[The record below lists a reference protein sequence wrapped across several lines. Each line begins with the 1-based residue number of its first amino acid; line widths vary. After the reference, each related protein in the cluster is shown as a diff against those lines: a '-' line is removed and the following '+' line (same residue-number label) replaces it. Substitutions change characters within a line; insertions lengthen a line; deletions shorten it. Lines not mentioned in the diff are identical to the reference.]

1 MKIKSMLLAVLLVA
15 GLPQGIAHANQIPKV
30 ESFTFSP
37 NDIDL
42 VAPDTKVNFELVVS
56 HPNGIENQSTLLTLT
71 NKFGDTLTTYLT
83 RTDSPISL
91 TQNKVTFKGSL
102 SVPRNIAGGVFNL
115 KAAGIKNNSA
125 AGYQYS
131 TGDIEP
137 TKIRELAGAE
147 NGLLVRNGGELN
159 LVYDTFVGP
168 TYQTFISSAF
178 NDTATY
184 NSSKIPIWK
193 VGETFNPEKFYELRV
208 KDLSLKVESKTPTTC
223 AADGKEL
230 KLIKEGTCAF
240 VVFTSKSKDYAE
252 KLSNQTV
259 NITAARSKPFL
270 TMQPIPNQ
278 TVKNLPKKIEI
289 FRVYTAVEGWVFPK
303 SNSPSVCI
311 ANGFFVNLLTGGTCE
326 LIFQTS
332 ETSEYLASDVFKA
345 TFQVEKDPQT
355 IIFSP
360 ELNVKISSKSIALTA
375 TASGGGIVSFTTTST
390 GICSITGSTL
400 NLLKSGNCTVTATQA
415 GTSTLA
421 PVSATSTVMITGSLA
436 PANKTITC
444 VMGKKSKKVSGTN
457 PKCPTGYKLKK

>member
-1 MKIKSMLLAVLLVA
+1 
-15 GLPQGIAHANQIPKV
+15 
-30 ESFTFSP
+30 
-37 NDIDL
+37 
-42 VAPDTKVNFELVVS
+42 
-56 HPNGIENQSTLLTLT
+56 
-71 NKFGDTLTTYLT
+71 
-83 RTDSPISL
+83 
-91 TQNKVTFKGSL
+91 
-102 SVPRNIAGGVFNL
+102 
-115 KAAGIKNNSA
+115 
-125 AGYQYS
+125 
-131 TGDIEP
+131 
-137 TKIRELAGAE
+137 
-147 NGLLVRNGGELN
+147 
-159 LVYDTFVGP
+159 
-168 TYQTFISSAF
+168 
-178 NDTATY
+178 
-184 NSSKIPIWK
+184 
-193 VGETFNPEKFYELRV
+193 
-208 KDLSLKVESKTPTTC
+208 
-223 AADGKEL
+223 
-230 KLIKEGTCAF
+230 
-240 VVFTSKSKDYAE
+240 
-252 KLSNQTV
+252 
-259 NITAARSKPFL
+259 
-270 TMQPIPNQ
+270 MQPIPNQ

-421 PVSATSTVMITGSLA
+421 PVSATASITLTGTA
-436 PANKTITC
+436 VVAKKTITC
-444 VMGKKSKKVSGTN
+444 IKGKTAKKVTGTN

>member
-1 MKIKSMLLAVLLVA
+1 MKIKSLLLAVLLVA
-15 GLPQGIAHANQIPKV
+15 GLPQNVTHANQIPTV

-37 NDIDL
+37 NDVDL

-56 HPNGIENQSTLLTLT
+56 HPSGIENQATLLTLT
-71 NKFGDTLTTYLT
+71 NKFGDTLTAYLT
-83 RTDSPISL
+83 RTDSPINLAL
-91 TQNKVTFKGSL
+91 TKVTFKGFL

-115 KAAGIKNNSA
+115 KAVGVINNSI

-131 TGDIEP
+131 TGDIESP
-137 TKIRELAGAE
+137 KIRELAGAE

-168 TYQTFISSAF
+168 TYQTHIAVTF

-193 VGETFNPEKFYELRV
+193 VGEVFYPEKFYELRV
-208 KDLSLKVESKTPTTC
+208 KSLSLKVESKTPSTC
-223 AADGKEL
+223 ATDGKDL
-230 KLIKEGTCAF
+230 KLIKEGTCSF

-278 TVKNLPKKIEI
+278 TVKDLPKKIEI
-289 FRVYTAVEGWVFPK
+289 FRVYNAVEGWVFPK

-326 LIFQTS
+326 LTFQTS

-345 TFQVEKDPQT
+345 SFQVEKNPQT

-360 ELNVKISSKSIALTA
+360 ELSINVSNKSISLAA
-375 TASGGGIVSFTTTST
+375 TASSGGVVAFATTST

-400 NLLKSGNCTVTATQA
+400 NLLKSGNCSITATQA

-421 PVSATSTVMITGSLA
+421 SVSATANITLTGTA
-436 PANKTITC
+436 VIAKKTITC
-444 VMGKKSKKVSGTN
+444 VKGKTTKKVTGTN